1 MEAQLVK
8 LKPIVQTSLVKEVAG
23 RLRGLVESGN
33 LNAGD
38 RLPSEPE
45 LVERLQVS
53 RTVLREA
60 ISRLESIGLL
70 KVRRGLGTFVGDR
83 ASLSVT
89 TQLIRSA
96 MAISPKDLLQ
106 VAEFRRLIECPC
118 SRNAAERVSD
128 AQLEELEGIYQDM
141 MNSKENLRASMR
153 KDFDLHLKI
162 VEIGGNELMRNVLE
176 VLQEFIF
183 AAMVQT
189 LDQPGL
195 PKALGNQHLELLEA
209 IKARDGARAERAAK
223 AHMDLLATRLE
234 FVAAQPKE
242 KSTEAIARAAKSKGA
257 GRV

>member
-1 MEAQLVK
+1 MK
-8 LKPIVQTSLVKEVAG
+8 LKPIVQTSLVNEVAD

-33 LNAGD
+33 LSSGD

-45 LVERLQVS
+45 LVERLHVS

-83 ASLSVT
+83 AGLSVT

-96 MAISPKDLLQ
+96 MAISPKDLMQ

-118 SRNAAERVSD
+118 ARKAAECAS
-128 AQLEELEGIYQDM
+128 AGQLEELDRIYQDM
-141 MNSKENLRASMR
+141 INGKNDLTVSMR
-153 KDFDLHLKI
+153 RDFDLHLKI

-195 PKALGNQHLELLEA
+195 PKASGNQHLELLDA
-209 IKARDGARAERAAK
+209 IKGRDGVRAERAA
-223 AHMDLLATRLE
+223 AEHMDLLTARLE
-234 FVAAQPKE
+234 FVATQPKE
-242 KSTEAIARAAKSKGA
+242 KSAEAITRAAKSKGA